1 MKERILLCGGG
12 GHAKTLIDLI
22 RAIDAYD
29 LVGIADDT
37 LERGSEVLG
46 VPVIGST
53 RELAA
58 LRASG
63 IRHAVN
69 AVGGI
74 GAPDVRWGV
83 FERITAAGFSQ
94 PALIHPTALVEPTVI
109 LADAVQILAKSYIS
123 SASSVGFGSLL
134 NAGVILSH
142 DDHVGRCVNL
152 SPGATCGGN
161 VTIGDFTQIGMR
173 ATINARVTV
182 GSRAMVGNGATVK
195 RDVPDGTRVYAGT
208 IWPPRTRHDP
218 DASPYR
224 KIARHA
230 TENG

>member
-22 RAIDAYD
+22 RSLPAYE
-29 LVGIADDT
+29 LAGIADDA
-37 LERGSEVLG
+37 LDLGREVLG
-46 VPVIGST
+46 VPVLGST
-53 RELAA
+53 RDLVQ

-63 IRHAVN
+63 IRCAVN

-74 GAPDVRWGV
+74 GAPEVRWRV
-83 FERITAAGFSQ
+83 FERIIDAGFSQ
-94 PALIHPTALVEPTVI
+94 PALVHPSAIVEPTVV
-109 LADAVQILAKSYIS
+109 LADGVQILANSYVS

-142 DDHVGRCVNL
+142 DNHVGRCVNL

-173 ATINARVTV
+173 ATVNARVTV
-182 GSRAMVGNGATVK
+182 GSHAMIGNGATVK
-195 RDVPDGTRVYAGT
+195 RDVPDGTRIYAGT
-208 IWPPRTRHDP
+208 IWPPRNRHEP
-218 DASPYR
+218 DVTNR
-224 KIARHA
+224 RIIAQLLQ
-230 TENG
+230 EN

>member
-22 RAIDAYD
+22 RALPDFE

-37 LERGSEVLG
+37 LERGTEVSG
-46 VPVIGST
+46 VPVLGST
-53 RELAA
+53 HDLAR

-63 IRHAVN
+63 IRCAVN

-74 GAPDVRWGV
+74 GAPDVRWDV
-83 FERITAAGFSQ
+83 FERISGAGFSQ
-94 PALIHPTALVEPTVI
+94 PALIHPSALVEPTVV
-109 LADAVQILAKSYIS
+109 LADAVQVLANSYVS

-142 DDHVGRCVNL
+142 DNHVGRCVNL

-173 ATINARVTV
+173 ATVNARVTV
-182 GSRAMVGNGATVK
+182 GSRVMIGNGATVK

-208 IWPPRTRHDP
+208 IWPPRYRHESEP
-218 DASPYR
+218 SGYR
-224 KIARHA
+224 KIA
-230 TENG
+230 